1 MNKYIGLY
9 DVDSVNFPNLALM
22 KISAYHKQQGDH
34 VEMLYTSRMEYD
46 KIYVSKVFSDEY
58 SKMEIS
64 PAMLEMTAKE
74 VVYGGTG
81 FAIKVENEKEVY
93 TKERDRDLPFEID
106 HVYPDYSL
114 YPELTKGKAYGFL
127 TRGCPNDCSF
137 CSVSQKEGRCSVKVA
152 DLSEWWNGQS
162 KIVLLDPNILACKD
176 RLYLLNQLAESGAR
190 VDFTQGLDARFC
202 TEEVCEVFNRIKKG
216 FVHFAFDFM
225 KNEKA
230 IVKGLETYI
239 RICKPREDRT
249 SVYIL
254 TNYDTTFKEDMYRVK
269 MVQSLGIRPDIRI
282 YRKNTAPKITRWLQ
296 RWCNNRFIY
305 ESQKDFMDYVPTIN
319 GKTIKEYLGFGNLA
333 VCDAENK

>member
-46 KIYVSKVFSDEY
+46 KIYASKVFSDEY

-81 FAIKVENEKEVY
+81 FAITVEKGKEVY
-93 TKERDRDLPFEID
+93 AKDRDGELPPEIE

-127 TRGCPNDCSF
+127 TRGCPNNCSF
-137 CSVSQKEGRCSVKVA
+137 CVVTPKEGRCTVKVA
-152 DLSEWWNGQS
+152 NLSEWWNGQS
-162 KIVLLDPNILACKD
+162 EIILLDANILACRD
-176 RLYLLNQLAESGAR
+176 RVSLLNQLADSGAR

-202 TEEVCEVFNRIKKG
+202 TEAVCEVLKRIKVSR
-216 FVHFAFDFM
+216 VHFAFDFM
-225 KNEKA
+225 GNEKA
-230 IVKGLETYI
+230 IMQGLKNYI
-239 RICKPREDRT
+239 RICKPREDKT
-249 SVYIL
+249 GVYIL
-254 TNYDTTFKEDMYRVK
+254 TNYDTTFEQDLYRVK

-296 RWCNNRFIY
+296 RWCNNRIIY
-305 ESQKDFMDYVPTIN
+305 ESQKDFMEYIPTSN
-319 GKTIKEYLGFGNLA
+319 GKTIRGYLQEGSL
-333 VCDAENK
+333 

>member
-1 MNKYIGLY
+1 MKHIGLY
-9 DVDSVNFPNLALM
+9 DVDSANFPNLALM
-22 KISAYHKQQGDH
+22 KISAYHKQQGDN

-46 KIYVSKVFSDEY
+46 KIYVSKVYSDEY
-58 SKMEIS
+58 SEMKISPLILEIS
-64 PAMLEMTAKE
+64 AKE

-81 FAIKVENEKEVY
+81 FAIAVENGKEVY
-93 TKERDRDLPFEID
+93 KKDRDADLPPEIE
-106 HVYPDYSL
+106 HIFPDYSL

-127 TRGCPNDCSF
+127 TRGCPNNCSF
-137 CSVSQKEGRCSVKVA
+137 CIVSPKEGRCTVKVA

-162 KIVLLDPNILACKD
+162 EIILMDANILACRD
-176 RLYLLNQLAESGAR
+176 RISLLNQLADSGAR

-202 TEEVCEVFNRIKKG
+202 TEEVCEILNRIKKG
-216 FVHFAFDFM
+216 RVHFAFDFM

-239 RICKPREDRT
+239 RICQPREDRT

-254 TNYDTTFKEDMYRVK
+254 TNYDTTFEQDLYRVN

-296 RWCNNRFIY
+296 RWSNSRIIY
-305 ESQKDFMDYVPTIN
+305 ESQKDFMQYVPTSR
-319 GKTIKEYLGFGNLA
+319 GKCIKEYLQEG
-333 VCDAENK
+333 KQ